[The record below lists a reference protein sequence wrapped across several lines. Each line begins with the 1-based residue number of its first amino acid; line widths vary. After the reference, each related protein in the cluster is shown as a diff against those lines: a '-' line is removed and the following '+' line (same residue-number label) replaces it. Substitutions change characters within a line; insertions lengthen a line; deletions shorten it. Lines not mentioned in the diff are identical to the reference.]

1 MTWEETVTTKKEEK
15 KMLELIRITFFSGWT
30 KQQVIDFT
38 VGMILTI
45 ASFIFLIVFL
55 NIFG

>member
-1 MTWEETVTTKKEEK
+1 MERKEGTE
-15 KMLELIRITFFSGWT
+15 MIELIRITFFNGWT
-30 KQQVIDFT
+30 KQQVADFM

-45 ASFIFLIVFL
+45 VLFIFLIVFL

>member
-1 MTWEETVTTKKEEK
+1 MIR
-15 KMLELIRITFFSGWT
+15 LIRMTFFSGWT
-30 KQQVIDFT
+30 KRQMVDFM

-45 ASFIFLIVFL
+45 VLLTSMIVFI

>member
-1 MTWEETVTTKKEEK
+1 MARKEGTE
-15 KMLELIRITFFSGWT
+15 MLKLIRITLFNGWT
-30 KQQVIDFT
+30 KQQVADFM

-45 ASFIFLIVFL
+45 VLFALMIVFI

>member
-1 MTWEETVTTKKEEK
+1 
-15 KMLELIRITFFSGWT
+15 MLKLIRITFFNGWT
-30 KQQVIDFT
+30 KQQVTDFI

-45 ASFIFLIVFL
+45 VLLISLIVFL

>member
-1 MTWEETVTTKKEEK
+1 MMK
-15 KMLELIRITFFSGWT
+15 LIRITFFSGWT
-30 KQQVIDFT
+30 KQQVADFM

-45 ASFIFLIVFL
+45 VLFSFMIVFI

>member
-1 MTWEETVTTKKEEK
+1 MERKEGK
-15 KMLELIRITFFSGWT
+15 KMLELIRITFFNGWT
-30 KQQVIDFT
+30 KQQVADFM

-45 ASFIFLIVFL
+45 VLFIFLIVFL

>member
-1 MTWEETVTTKKEEK
+1 
-15 KMLELIRITFFSGWT
+15 MLKLIRITFFNGWT
-30 KQQVIDFT
+30 KQQMTDFI

-45 ASFIFLIVFL
+45 VLFISLIVFL

>member
-1 MTWEETVTTKKEEK
+1 MK
-15 KMLELIRITFFSGWT
+15 LIRITFFSGWT
-30 KQQVIDFT
+30 KPQVVDFM

-45 ASFIFLIVFL
+45 VLFAFMIVFI

>member
-1 MTWEETVTTKKEEK
+1 MERKEGK
-15 KMLELIRITFFSGWT
+15 KMLELIRITFVNGWT
-30 KQQVIDFT
+30 KQQVADFM

-45 ASFIFLIVFL
+45 VLFIFLIVFL

>member
-1 MTWEETVTTKKEEK
+1 
-15 KMLELIRITFFSGWT
+15 MLKLIRITLFNGWT
-30 KQQVIDFT
+30 KQQVADFM

-45 ASFIFLIVFL
+45 VLFIFLIVLL

>member
-1 MTWEETVTTKKEEK
+1 MMK
-15 KMLELIRITFFSGWT
+15 LIRITFFSGWT
-30 KQQVIDFT
+30 KQQVADFM

-45 ASFIFLIVFL
+45 VLLTSMIVFI

>member
-1 MTWEETVTTKKEEK
+1 MIR
-15 KMLELIRITFFSGWT
+15 LIRMALFSGWT
-30 KQQVIDFT
+30 KQQMADFM

-45 ASFIFLIVFL
+45 VLLTSMIVFL

>member
-1 MTWEETVTTKKEEK
+1 MMK
-15 KMLELIRITFFSGWT
+15 LIRITFFSGWT
-30 KQQVIDFT
+30 KQQVADFM

-45 ASFIFLIVFL
+45 VLLTFMIVFI

>member
-1 MTWEETVTTKKEEK
+1 MIK
-15 KMLELIRITFFSGWT
+15 LIRITFFNGWT
-30 KQQVIDFT
+30 KQQVADFM

-45 ASFIFLIVFL
+45 VLFSFLIVFI

>member
-1 MTWEETVTTKKEEK
+1 
-15 KMLELIRITFFSGWT
+15 MLKLIRITFFNGWT
-30 KQQVIDFT
+30 EQQVADFM

-45 ASFIFLIVFL
+45 VLFSFLIVFI

>member
-1 MTWEETVTTKKEEK
+1 MK
-15 KMLELIRITFFSGWT
+15 LIRITFFSGWT
-30 KQQVIDFT
+30 KQQVADFM

-45 ASFIFLIVFL
+45 VLLTSMIVFI

>member
-1 MTWEETVTTKKEEK
+1 MMK
-15 KMLELIRITFFSGWT
+15 LIRITFFSGWT
-30 KQQVIDFT
+30 KQQITDFM

-45 ASFIFLIVFL
+45 VLFAFLIVFI

>member
-1 MTWEETVTTKKEEK
+1 MMK
-15 KMLELIRITFFSGWT
+15 LIRITFFSGWT
-30 KQQVIDFT
+30 KQQIADFM

-45 ASFIFLIVFL
+45 VLFAFMIAFI

>member
-1 MTWEETVTTKKEEK
+1 MK
-15 KMLELIRITFFSGWT
+15 LIRITFFSGWT
-30 KQQVIDFT
+30 KQQVADFM

-45 ASFIFLIVFL
+45 VLFSFMIVFI